1 MTISKANLTKSSN
14 AVIDYSRA
22 KAQAETVAGKA
33 AETLAQTVE
42 KLVKAKFPLE
52 ALGSSKEA
60 ADAGATLE
68 HEAIRAAI
76 RKGFPDEEKGAQW
89 LLAVDSK
96 ALSDKEKSDCEP
108 GTKTERRFGNGGKGS
123 RRYWQAQ
130 EGSVRGSIYRA
141 YAKALGV
148 EKPKAEPKAEP
159 ESEPV
164 EAEPVASDKSIR
176 SKKLG
181 AIVDLRNWASDKG
194 LDEGELSIEAQ
205 KIVVE
210 SLERC
215 LAAFGLDPERI

>member
-1 MTISKANLTKSSN
+1 MTISKANLTKSTN

-33 AETLAQTVE
+33 AETLAQTVA
-42 KLVKAKFPLE
+42 KLVAAKCPLE
-52 ALGSSKEA
+52 ALGSAKEA

-76 RKGFPDEEKGAQW
+76 RKGFPQEERGAQW
-89 LLAVDSK
+89 LLAADPK
-96 ALSDKEKSDCEP
+96 ALSDKEKSDCKP
-108 GTKTERRFGNGGKGS
+108 GTKTEMRFGNGGKGS

-130 EGSVRGSIYRA
+130 EGTVRGAIYRA
-141 YAKALGV
+141 YAEALGI
-148 EKPKAEPKAEP
+148 EKPKAEP
-159 ESEPV
+159 EPV